1 MEQQTNGPSSGNT
14 PITSNGDS
22 TSFSAADSTDP
33 GLDLESPCR
42 LCGGDALCGG
52 LGVIRYN
59 VQVGDPR
66 FGKLY
71 RCPHYPVESDQER
84 QMKLRKLSNLGAFVE
99 KSFES
104 FSTDSPM
111 FTAVEQQSLRTALDI
126 ALKFAEKPEGWLLLE
141 GSYGVGKTHLAAAIA
156 NRRLQFGDAV
166 LFITSPDLLD
176 HLRATYAPDSDATY
190 DSTFDRVRN
199 TPLLILDDLGVE
211 NPSPWAQEKLFQLLN
226 HRYNYKLPT
235 VITTNAAVEK
245 LDARIRS
252 RLLDN
257 SHTHRV
263 MITAPDHR
271 TQRIEERFQLSSSLP
286 LYAHMTFQ
294 DFDPFVNTT
303 PEEAQN
309 LKRGA
314 EIAWNYAHDFRDR
327 WLLIGGSYGVGKT
340 HLAAAIA
347 NAARGVLRL
356 PEQIMFITVPDLIDY
371 LKNTFGPDAN
381 VSFEQRFQQI
391 KNVPLLVLDDLGT
404 EASSAWAKEKLFQ
417 LIDYRYITRK
427 STVFTTSKTFESL
440 DPRVCT
446 RLLDKRLCTGF
457 EIKARSYT
465 ERNR

>member
-156 NRRLQFGDAV
+156 N
-166 LFITSPDLLD
+166 
-176 HLRATYAPDSDATY
+176 
-190 DSTFDRVRN
+190 
-199 TPLLILDDLGVE
+199 
-211 NPSPWAQEKLFQLLN
+211 
-226 HRYNYKLPT
+226 
-235 VITTNAAVEK
+235 
-245 LDARIRS
+245 
-252 RLLDN
+252 
-257 SHTHRV
+257 
-263 MITAPDHR
+263 
-271 TQRIEERFQLSSSLP
+271 
-286 LYAHMTFQ
+286 
-294 DFDPFVNTT
+294 
-303 PEEAQN
+303 
-309 LKRGA
+309 
-314 EIAWNYAHDFRDR
+314 
-327 WLLIGGSYGVGKT
+327 
-340 HLAAAIA
+340 
-347 NAARGVLRL
+347 AARGVLRL